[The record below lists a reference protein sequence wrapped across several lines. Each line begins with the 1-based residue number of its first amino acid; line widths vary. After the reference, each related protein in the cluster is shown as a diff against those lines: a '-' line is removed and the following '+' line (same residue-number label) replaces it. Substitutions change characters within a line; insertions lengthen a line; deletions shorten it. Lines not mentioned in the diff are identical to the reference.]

1 MCMKNFSKI
10 FMSIMIG
17 IVMSLLTSSC
27 AKDDIY
33 QQKIVGEWKITRVV
47 SSYYENGK
55 EVESNEEQVGYNG
68 FVVKFKSDG
77 TIIGVPYGEESEQN
91 AGTWKIEGGK
101 LLMTEPSSQGN
112 SEPIVL
118 DIVELNKS
126 SLVLSV
132 SYEWEDDGSTCKSS
146 ITVYFERI

>member
-1 MCMKNFSKI
+1 MKNFSKI

-27 AKDDIY
+27 AKDDNY

-68 FVVKFKSDG
+68 FVVEFKSDG
-77 TIIGVPYGEESEQN
+77 TIGLYSGEQTEQN
-91 AGTWKIEGGK
+91 AGTWKVEGGK
-101 LLMTEPSSQGN
+101 LLVTEPSSQGN

-132 SYEWEDDGSTCKSS
+132 SNEWEDDGTTFKDSR
-146 ITVYFERI
+146 TVYFEKIK

>member
-1 MCMKNFSKI
+1 MKNFSKI

-27 AKDDIY
+27 AKDDLY

-47 SSYYENGK
+47 SSHYENGK
-55 EVESNEEQVGYNG
+55 EVGSNEDQVGYNG
-68 FVVKFKSDG
+68 FVVEFKSDG
-77 TIIGVPYGEESEQN
+77 TIGLYFGEQTEQN
-91 AGTWKIEGGK
+91 AGTWKVEGGK
-101 LLMTEPSSQGN
+101 LLVTEPSSQGN
-112 SEPIVL
+112 SEPMVL

-132 SYEWEDDGSTCKSS
+132 SDEWEDAGSTYKESR
-146 ITVYFERI
+146 TVYFEKIK

>member
-1 MCMKNFSKI
+1 MKNFSKI

-33 QQKIVGEWKITRVV
+33 QQKIVGKWKITRVV
-47 SSYYENGK
+47 SSHYENGK
-55 EVESNEEQVGYNG
+55 EVGSNEDQVGYNG
-68 FVVKFKSDG
+68 FVVEFKSDG
-77 TIIGVPYGEESEQN
+77 TIIDLSYEEESEQN

-101 LLMTEPSSQGN
+101 LITYPEAQGN
-112 SEPIVL
+112 GEPMVL

-132 SYEWEDDGSTCKSS
+132 SDEGEIDGTTYKESR
-146 ITVYFERI
+146 TVYFERIK